1 MIETV
6 PAQLRYVCTL
16 AFGARLHTRSLDRLV
31 TALLDAREEFGAV
44 GRDAGHSDVRLLLA
58 RRARGRDLARRHRS
72 PPGTPSRAGGRH
84 PALGQ
89 LTRPVPDHARRADR
103 RTDRSRLV
111 PDGLR
116 RPRTRARTARRAAL
130 A

>member
-44 GRDAGHSDVRLLLA
+44 GRDAAEAL
-58 RRARGRDLARRHRS
+58 RGPELDE
-72 PPGTPSRAGGRH
+72 
-84 PALGQ
+84 
-89 LTRPVPDHARRADR
+89 
-103 RTDRSRLV
+103 
-111 PDGLR
+111 
-116 RPRTRARTARRAAL
+116 TARREVQIRRFRTQAKL
-130 A
+130 ASRTPCYGRLFAELGIEPRKLRWAS